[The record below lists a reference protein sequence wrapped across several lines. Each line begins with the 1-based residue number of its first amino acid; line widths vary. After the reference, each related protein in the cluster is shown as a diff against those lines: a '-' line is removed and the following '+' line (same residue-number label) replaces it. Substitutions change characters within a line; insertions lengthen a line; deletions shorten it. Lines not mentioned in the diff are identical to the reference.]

1 MEKPQHYELD
11 QDDPRTQLRE
21 NIIEALGAVAVHFD
35 STISIE
41 GIEATDLFGMN
52 QLLGGA
58 IETQTVTVLNRLRDI
73 WDPDDKYACYEFRR
87 YPESFPDV
95 RLVPVMGGTPLIG
108 IELKGWYLLSKEGE
122 PSFRFQASAN
132 AMSIY
137 DLLVCF
143 PWSLTNVIS
152 GQPKLHAPYIEQAK
166 YAADRR
172 TYYWKSRK
180 PKGKVRADYFDIEFA
195 NTHPYPDA
203 GSQYTDKAAYDKGGN
218 FGRIARIGIMDEFT
232 AQSLETPLAGIAA
245 RHWIDFLK
253 LFSEGQTSDQI
264 TQGIQSLGST
274 ITENLAVESDRLDT
288 VLWHLQTA
296 IEYMSR

>member
-1 MEKPQHYELD
+1 MEKPRHYEID
-11 QDDPRTQLRE
+11 KDDPRYELRE

-58 IETQTVTVLNRLRDI
+58 IETQTVAVLNRLREI
-73 WDPDDKYACYEFRR
+73 WDPDDRYACYEFRR

-95 RLVPVMGGTPLIG
+95 RLVHVNGGTPLIG

-132 AMSIY
+132 AMTVY
-137 DLLVCF
+137 DLLVCY

-152 GQPKLHAPYIEQAK
+152 GQPRLHAPYIEQAK

-172 TYYWKSRK
+172 TYYWKTRRPPRNPK
-180 PKGKVRADYFDIEFA
+180 PGYFDIEYPD
-195 NTHPYPDA
+195 THPYPEA
-203 GSQYTDKAAYDKGGN
+203 GTAYTDKAVRDGGGN
-218 FGRIARIGIMDEFT
+218 FGRVARFGIMDEF
-232 AQSLETPLAGIAA
+232 AEKSLSIPLAGIAA
-245 RHWIDFLK
+245 RHWIEFLK
-253 LFSEGQTSDQI
+253 LFAEGQTEDQI
-264 TQGIQSLGST
+264 TQGIQSIGTT
-274 ITENLAVESDRLDT
+274 ITESLAVESDRLEQ
-288 VLWHLQTA
+288 VLWHLRTA
-296 IEYMSR
+296 VEYMGQ